1 MRQIENQF
9 WIHEFARM
17 QNRKSKCSYDLNH
30 KFESLQRCRNTS
42 GAKEKP
48 KLTRRKSE
56 MNTMWA
62 SMSYEFQ
69 MQNNTKAKKKVE
81 LLNRYELA

>member
-1 MRQIENQF
+1 MTVASGAQGKLLID
-9 WIHEFARM
+9 RM

-62 SMSYEFQ
+62 SMNYEFQ
-69 MQNNTKAKKKVE
+69 MKNNTKAKKKVD
-81 LLNRYELA
+81 LLTTSH